1 VTVTRIRRPRA
12 DAERNRERLLAA
24 AVKAFAQSA
33 EVPLEEVARR
43 AHVGIGTL
51 YRHFPTRAALI
62 EAAYRHEVAQLCAPA
77 ERSSKARG
85 AAEAALQAWMER
97 FIQYVAA
104 KRGMI
109 DALRSVLSADSELFA
124 HTREQII
131 ATLRSLLSD
140 AAASGA
146 IRGDTNAEDVLRALQ
161 GVWQVTDEPDWQ
173 DKARRLLNLLM
184 DGLRYGAPGARVRAR

>member
-1 VTVTRIRRPRA
+1 
-12 DAERNRERLLAA
+12 LAA

-33 EVPLEEVARR
+33 EVPLEDVARR

-62 EAAYRHEVAQLCAPA
+62 EAAYRHEVAHLCAPA
-77 ERSSKARG
+77 ARSTRSLAP
-85 AAEAALQAWMER
+85 EAALQAWMER

-109 DALRSVLSADSELFA
+109 DALRSVVADDSTVYA
-124 HTREQII
+124 HTREQIVT
-131 ATLRSLLSD
+131 ALRSLLGD

-146 IRGDTNAEDVLRALQ
+146 IRADADAEDVLRALQ
-161 GVWQVTDEPDWQ
+161 GVWQVTSEPEWQ

-184 DGLRYGAPGARVRAR
+184 DGLRYGAPGARRRARSRMGRSRTRN